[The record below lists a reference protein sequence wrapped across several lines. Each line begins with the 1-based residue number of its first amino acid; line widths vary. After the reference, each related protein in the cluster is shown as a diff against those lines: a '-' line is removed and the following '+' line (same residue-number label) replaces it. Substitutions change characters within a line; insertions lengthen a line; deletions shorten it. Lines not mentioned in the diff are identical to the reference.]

1 MTARARDL
9 TAWFSWGALLMAVAV
24 GPPSSAAN
32 TIAVGDMAPD
42 FTLPST
48 LGRNISLSE
57 FRGKKLVL
65 LEFYGGVEFPV

>member
-9 TAWFSWGALLMAVAV
+9 TAWFSWGALLLAVAV
-24 GPPSSAAN
+24 GPPSSATN
-32 TIAVGDMAPD
+32 TIDVGDTAPD

-48 LGRNISLSE
+48 LGRSISLSE